1 MTKQT
6 RIQKHLD
13 NLSELTQ
20 ENNVRYADG
29 TEYNI
34 YDLKELMSKELV
46 AIEEIQEEE
55 QAETALTVEEL
66 KSMGE
71 LLADARETMELYNHA
86 LQLVPHGS
94 KLSSTD
100 LAIYYQSLYE
110 LIDTM
115 FLKNQKIMKNLDN
128 VAYLLSENDNE
139 VEIKNVRE
147 RFN

>member
-1 MTKQT
+1 MRKQNEMT
-6 RIQKHLD
+6 
-13 NLSELTQ
+13 
-20 ENNVRYADG
+20 
-29 TEYNI
+29 
-34 YDLKELMSKELV
+34 
-46 AIEEIQEEE
+46 
-55 QAETALTVEEL
+55 ETVLTVDEL

-71 LLADARETMELYNHA
+71 LLADTRETMELYNHA

-110 LIDTM
+110 LTDTM
-115 FLKNQKIMKNLDN
+115 FLKNQKIMKDLDN
-128 VAYLLSENDNE
+128 VAYVLSENDNE